1 MRECGTDLL
10 EQDDVYRV
18 EGAAAATN
26 ILWRRQA
33 PASWIDNLGD
43 LWLLGGFNLSPTGHA
58 NAFNF
63 WSCLLSQ
70 AKRAIQDE
78 IELRAFWQVQFL
90 AEA

>member
-10 EQDDVYRV
+10 EQDGVYGV
-18 EGAAAATN
+18 EGAAAANN

-43 LWLLGGFNLSPTGHA
+43 LWLFGGFNLSPMGQP

-63 WSCLLSQ
+63 WSCSLSQ
-70 AKRAIQDE
+70 VKRAIQDK
-78 IELRAFWQVQFL
+78 IELGAFRQI
-90 AEA
+90 